1 MRQTI
6 FFAVARDSKLKIRVR
21 HFRRS
26 TNRAT
31 MQGLRFRFAGLHF
44 KTTTT
49 SGYFT
54 AVAGVVDDGGGQKK
68 QKNLPSANGGR
79 RENAH
84 NNPQIREEK
93 RQPKT
98 KGAYSP
104 LTQRRC

>member
-54 AVAGVVDDGGGQKK
+54 AVAGIVDDGGGAKK
-68 QKNLPSANGGR
+68 QKNFHRAKCGR
-79 RENAH
+79 AEIHRNH
-84 NNPQIREEK
+84 DQFSKTKPR
-93 RQPKT
+93 PKT
-98 KGAYSP
+98 RGPLSP
-104 LTQRRC
+104 LRAG